1 MRVNANQD
9 LLSSLMDEFS
19 QGVWSYVY
27 SMTKDTTTADDLA
40 QEVFIQAYKSIHQF
54 RQDSTVKTWLFAIAK
69 NKVKDHFR
77 SAFVRKVT
85 VLDQV
90 ESEAMESVEVQVL
103 DSLQRNAVW
112 DALFHLP
119 ADYREVVVLHAKEDL
134 SFKQVGAVMGLS
146 EATARVKYHRAVQQ
160 LRELLGKEMC
170 EDGIS

>member
-1 MRVNANQD
+1 MNED
-9 LLSSLMDEFS
+9 LLSSLMDEFG

-40 QEVFIQAYKSIHQF
+40 QEVFIQAYKGLNQF
-54 RQDSTVKTWLFAIAK
+54 RQDSSVKTWLYAIAK

-85 VLDQV
+85 ISDRV
-90 ESEAMESVEVQVL
+90 EADAVESVEEQVL

-112 DALFHLP
+112 DALLQLN
-119 ADYREVVVLHAKEDL
+119 ADYREVVILHAKEDL
-134 SFKQVGAVMGLS
+134 AFKQVGEVMGIS
-146 EATARVKYHRAVQQ
+146 ESTARVKYHRAVQQ

-170 EDGIS
+170 ADGIS